1 MGRSLIKFTKTSVQ
15 KEVTAW
21 IARQVQLNATGFVDT
36 LIMPPSAKETQ
47 DIM

>member
-1 MGRSLIKFTKTSVQ
+1 MLRSMKANKTFIQ

-21 IARQVQLNATGFVDT
+21 IARQVQLNATGFVGYT
-36 LIMPPSAKETQ
+36 YNAQMNETQ